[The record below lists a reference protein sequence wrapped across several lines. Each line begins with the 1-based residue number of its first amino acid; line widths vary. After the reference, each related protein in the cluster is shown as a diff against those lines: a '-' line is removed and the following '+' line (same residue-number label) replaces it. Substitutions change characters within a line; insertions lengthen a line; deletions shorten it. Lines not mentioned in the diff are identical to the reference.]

1 MVDLVFTGH
10 ALDMLEERKIKS
22 DWVNLTLE
30 DPERKERKE
39 DGTVDYLRP
48 IEEFGGRYLRV
59 VTDSKSR
66 PLKII
71 TVFFDRR
78 FGRKNEVENRPTE

>member
-1 MVDLVFTGH
+1 
-10 ALDMLEERKIKS
+10 MLEECKIDS
-22 DWVNLTLE
+22 DWVRLTLE

-39 DGTVDYLRP
+39 DLTVDYLKP

-59 VTDSKSR
+59 VTDPGSR

-78 FGRKNEVENRPTE
+78 FGRKK